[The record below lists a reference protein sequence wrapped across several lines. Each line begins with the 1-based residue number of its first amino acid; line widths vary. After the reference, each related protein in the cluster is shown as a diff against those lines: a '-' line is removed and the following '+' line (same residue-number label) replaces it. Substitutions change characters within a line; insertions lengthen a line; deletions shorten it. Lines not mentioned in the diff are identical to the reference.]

1 LTLRISPERLLAD
14 LEALA
19 QIGGRPDGGVDR
31 VAGSEADLAGRR
43 WLVRRLEEAGLR
55 GWMDEA
61 GNVLGRVA
69 GVDGPW
75 LLAGSHTDTVPAG
88 GRLDGAYGVIAALE
102 ALRTLSRAGHPAAAR
117 LEVVSFFDEE
127 GVGEG
132 GGLAGSRALS
142 AGPHMA
148 ELTGYLELH
157 IEQGPRL
164 EADGLELG
172 VVEGIV
178 GITRHEVR
186 IVGAANHAGTTPY
199 TLRRD
204 AGAAAGRFLHSL
216 RSIVTSVDPEM
227 VANIGGVELLPG
239 APNVVPGEARL
250 VLELRALSAQSLATA
265 FEAVTGEIADAASE
279 QSCTFSIEPRAVL
292 EAASMDSRV
301 VEVLSQVCDR
311 SGRPWRRLVSGA
323 GHDAGILARHVP
335 AGMLFVPSR
344 DGISHSP
351 LEHTEPELLIQGAQ
365 VLLESV
371 LAVLESGAGRS
382 MIRL

>member
-1 LTLRISPERLLAD
+1 MTPRISPERLLAD
-14 LEALA
+14 LDALA

-31 VAGSEADLAGRR
+31 VAGSDEDLAGRH
-43 WLVRRLEEAGLR
+43 WLVRRLEEAGLS
-55 GWMDEA
+55 GSMDEA

-69 GVDGPW
+69 GTSGPW
-75 LLAGSHTDTVPAG
+75 LLAGSHTDTVPGG
-88 GRLDGAYGVIAALE
+88 GRLDGAYGVVAALE
-102 ALRTLSRAGHPAAAR
+102 ALRTLLEARHPAAER
-117 LEVVSFFDEE
+117 LEVISFFDEE

-132 GGLAGSRALS
+132 GGLAGSRALC
-142 AGPHMA
+142 AGPHLA

-164 EADGLELG
+164 EIEGLELG

-186 IVGAANHAGTTPY
+186 IIGAPNHAGTTPY
-199 TLRRD
+199 GLRRD
-204 AGAAAGRFLHSL
+204 AGAAAGRILHRL
-216 RSIVTSVDPEM
+216 RSTVTAVDPEM

-250 VLELRALSAQSLATA
+250 VLELRALSAESLAA
-265 FEAVTGEIADAASE
+265 GLEAVTRELAEAAAE
-279 QSCTFSIEPRAVL
+279 QSCTFSIEPRAAF
-292 EAASMDSRV
+292 EAAPMDPLV
-301 VEVLSQVCDR
+301 VDVLNQVCDR

-335 AGMLFVPSR
+335 AGMIFVPSR
-344 DGISHSP
+344 NGISHSP

-371 LAVLESGAGRS
+371 VAVLEGGAAA
-382 MIRL
+382 L